1 MIVQKNPE
9 FQSARPPTRLRH
21 LRRLASLSDWI
32 LRNFVGREKAQQ
44 GLWEPPAGKSSA
56 TLAVLLLG
64 TLFAGTASATLSVQP
79 ITWNIIGLDSNDVAV
94 GPNRFPGGARVC
106 TDATPSN
113 GSVTV
118 TWNWTSSD
126 PYIDLR
132 VGSQNPVILAPLAAN
147 SCADAYFEIEI
158 VRDSAAYDHTR
169 RYRIDADDAD
179 PGVSSSPVPREM
191 YVEHLISQS
200 RNSISDIQYGTT
212 IPGLTSVA
220 AGGALNLVVG
230 NTYFIRLIGGTA
242 TQGYEQLET
251 FIGFKNTVFRV
262 LDVDS
267 TFPADTSA
275 TVSSPT
281 DTLYLDGCVWEND
294 PNSPNYR
301 ACLSTGKAGGS
312 PVAITY
318 QVQII
323 SGGGTTETLNSLFH
337 DFSGS
342 SYHYNADYSSSAR
355 FANILD
361 PTTSTISKSF
371 TPSTIPVNGT
381 STLSFVIGNPNAFS
395 VSGYSLIDNLPAG
408 VVVATPV
415 TTSTSGCG
423 TAPTFAPTAGA
434 TTLSFSNGT
443 VGAGSSCTFTVQ
455 VTSAAAATYNN
466 TTEFLLIDGISTTRT
481 ASASLIV
488 NNAPAP
494 PACTN
499 GLQLATWTM
508 ATSAGTSTP
517 PAFTFKSSRVST
529 ATASYSG
536 TGTQAI
542 ATTARPAGVTA
553 AAANYWQVTG
563 GWAASNTGFPNAA
576 APYYEF
582 VLDTTNF
589 SSVSMSFDYDIDGNW
604 AASNNNHIYVYSSA
618 NGGAFTTLS
627 DISPIVRNDPFLS
640 RTDVAAT
647 TGSSTTT
654 FRINAVGAQNETAE
668 TYLDNIVFTGCG
680 VPQQP
685 PLTKQFS
692 PTTIAVNGTSTLT
705 FTLVNENNIALT
717 GAAFTDVLPTG
728 IQVAATPA
736 VTSSCGTWTP
746 APAAGATTL
755 SFTGGTIPPRVG
767 TTNGSCTLS
776 VNVTATSAGSR
787 TNISGPIST
796 TQTGTNSGPTGF
808 GTASLT
814 AISPPVIAKQFSPS
828 TVLSGGVSTLTFTIT
843 NPNPSNAIA
852 SVAFSDTFPVVPG
865 AMVVAATPAPT
876 NTCSPL
882 GVWTTVAGA
891 GSVSLTGAGVP
902 AGGSCTLSVNVLAPS
917 PAVGT
922 YNNTSGAVSHVVNG
936 VTINGNTASAS
947 LLVNAPAPSISLLKQ
962 VSTSALGP
970 WFSYLAVPLGTPLF
984 YQFTVEN
991 TGDVALVMP
1000 ASPGYVTDV
1009 SVPGPNVDTT
1019 SCFAGWTSPLPVAV
1033 SANDNHIDACVVG
1046 PIAAVASGVVNT
1058 GTASSPTGPSTDTSV
1073 ASYGITGIA
1082 LDKTADVSIYGFVG
1096 QVISYSFL
1104 VTNTGNA
1111 VLSGPV
1117 VISDNLTSNESCP
1130 ALSTIGDFDNFF
1142 DPGESITCSATYTI
1156 LQADATAGSVNNVAT
1171 ASAGGATSAPDNV
1184 TITYSPPVLNVT
1196 KSVNPNPVSIGEQ
1209 ATYTITITN
1218 TGLVNTSADI
1228 TIADTL
1234 PEFITFVSASGTDWT
1249 CDGLIPLSCTFSGRL
1264 SANGGSTSLDLL
1276 VDVGVGT
1283 VNGNNTARAS
1293 GGGDPFCPAAPD
1305 AALARCSGTVI
1316 VGTVPVIFSDISVQV
1331 ENAALVVRFGTASE
1345 DGALGFRVHA
1355 GRADS
1360 AARHPLVATLSLA
1373 QASILAPQ
1381 HYEVRGSYSGQ
1392 TRVWIEE
1399 VSILGESTFHGP
1411 FVVGTRVGE
1420 AQTGFVATDWSSI
1433 RSEQTALRHARGI
1446 DLSARLAR
1454 AGTPA
1459 EAELRISQSG
1469 WVRVR
1474 YEDLLAQGIDWNGV
1488 PAAQIEL
1495 LRGTELTTLKY
1506 EGGAVFGPG
1515 GAIGFLAESIH
1526 GSLYTQTAVY
1536 RLRVAQTGAPLPAV
1550 FAGLG
1555 TLIPKTSVSDRFEHA
1570 PNRQYN
1576 AAADGADPWFA
1587 QRLVRNGVPLA
1598 SSSESFVLPEKASAA
1613 RNERIEVELFG
1624 GLNYPGDPDHSVR
1637 LRLNGVHIASAH
1649 FDGVTRTVVR
1659 ANLGEGIL
1667 VSGNNTLTIELLDDT
1682 GLPADVV
1689 YLEAIRID
1697 YVRKLQAV
1705 DERIAFAIAQ
1715 DGGSSR
1721 VGADRVFVDD
1731 FDNEGSIACTIVSE
1745 CSAYRITGFSGN
1757 DGVVLRQRNG
1767 DTVQLAAN
1775 IVATSNGNEM
1785 RFASTTM
1792 AGDRFWVE
1800 PAAGSVNANVTL
1812 AAPAADPL
1820 AGGPASYLIVSHP
1833 SFLSGLAPL
1842 IAAREA
1848 EGFAVRVV
1856 DVDDLYAFYND
1867 GVVDPVAIQLALTDA
1882 YARLGTRY
1890 VLLVGGDTLDYF
1902 NYGGANSISFIPT
1915 PYRMTSQFIRF
1926 GAADG
1931 AYADIDS
1938 DGRADL
1944 AIGRFPVR
1952 TLSELE
1958 VLITKTLSYP
1968 QADHQGKA
1976 LLLSDRDQGEMVYS
1990 AQLAPIGRYL
2000 GNTWNVSALSLQ
2012 NYAAGGSSQA
2022 RADLVTA
2029 VNSGQSLLAFLGHAS
2044 PGNWTFEGLLTAGH
2058 VYGGAFSNATKPTL
2072 VWNLGCYGAYFVD
2085 PYYNT
2090 IAHGMLL
2097 QGNGGAAAVLGASGL
2112 TDVSSDVAWVNTL
2125 GPVLGAVRL
2134 GDALRISQRLLYQS
2148 GPEFRDISTGGVLL
2162 GDPALRLNQ

>member
-1 MIVQKNPE
+1 MTALQHTK
-9 FQSARPPTRLRH
+9 FPTAGQPARLR
-21 LRRLASLSDWI
+21 LPSGPIRLSDRVLQTFVGRRKTHQLASLA
-32 LRNFVGREKAQQ
+32 L
-44 GLWEPPAGKSSA
+44 
-56 TLAVLLLG
+56 LLLG
-64 TLFAGTASATLSVQP
+64 TLFAGTASAALTVQP
-79 ITWNIIGLDSNDVAV
+79 ITWNIIGLDSNNVTV

-118 TWNWTSSD
+118 TWNWTSAD
-126 PYIDLR
+126 PFIDLR

-147 SCADAYFEIEI
+147 SCADAYFEVEI
-158 VRDSAAYDHTR
+158 VRNSAAYNHTR

-179 PGVSSSPVPREM
+179 PGVSSSPIPRELL
-191 YVEHLISQS
+191 VERLISQS

-267 TFPADTSA
+267 TFPADSSA

-294 PNSPNYR
+294 IDSPNYLS
-301 ACLSTGKAGGS
+301 CLSTGKAGGS

-408 VVVATPV
+408 VVVAAPV

-434 TTLSFSNGT
+434 TSLSFSNGT

-455 VTSAAAATYNN
+455 VTSAATGTYNN

-481 ASASLIV
+481 ASASLVV
-488 NNAPAP
+488 NNMPAP

-499 GLQLATWTM
+499 GLELATWRM
-508 ATSAGTSTP
+508 EPAAGTSTP
-517 PAFTFKSSRVST
+517 PLFTFKSSLASS

-536 TGTQAI
+536 TGTQI
-542 ATTARPAGVTA
+542 ISTVARTGA
-553 AAANYWQVTG
+553 AVNYWQVTG
-563 GWAASNTGFPNAA
+563 GWPPNATGFPNPA
-576 APYYEF
+576 APYFEF

-589 SSVSMSFDYDIDGNW
+589 TAARIAFDYKVDDNW
-604 AASNNNHIYVYSSA
+604 ANAANNHLYVYSSA
-618 NGGAFTTLS
+618 NGGAFTNLS
-627 DISPIVRNDPFLS
+627 DTTGFTKNDPFVN
-640 RTDVAAT
+640 RADNAAT

-654 FRINAVGAQNETAE
+654 FRINVVGQQQNTAQFL
-668 TYLDNIVFTGCG
+668 LDNIVITGCA
-680 VPQQP
+680 VPRQP
-685 PLTKQFS
+685 PLSKAFVPS
-692 PTTIAVNGTSTLT
+692 TIAVNGTSTLT
-705 FTLVNENNIALT
+705 FTLGNENNIALT
-717 GAAFTDVLPTG
+717 GAGFTDVLPTG

-736 VTSSCGTWTP
+736 VSSTCGTWSP
-746 APAAGATTL
+746 APVAGATTL
-755 SFTGGTIPPRVG
+755 TFSGGTIPARVG

-787 TNISGPIST
+787 TNVSGPIST

-828 TVLSGGVSTLTFTIT
+828 TVLTGGVSTLAFTIT

-852 SVAFSDTFPVVPG
+852 GVAFSDTFPVAPG
-865 AMVVAATPAPT
+865 AMVVAATPAPN
-876 NTCSPL
+876 NTCSPA
-882 GVWTTVAGA
+882 GTWTTTPGA
-891 GSVSLTGAGVP
+891 ASVSLTGAGVP
-902 AGGSCTLSVNVLAPS
+902 AGGSCTVRVNVLAPS

-922 YNNTSGAVSHVVNG
+922 YNNTSGNVSHLVNG
-936 VTINGNTASAS
+936 VSVNGNTASAS
-947 LLVNAPAPSISLLKQ
+947 LLVNPASPGISLLKQ
-962 VSTSALGP
+962 VSTNASGP
-970 WFSYLAVPLGTPLF
+970 WSSYLAVPLGTPLF

-1058 GTASSPTGPSTDTSV
+1058 GTASSPTGPSSDTSV
-1073 ASYGITGIA
+1073 ARYGITGIS
-1082 LDKTADVSIYGFVG
+1082 LQKTADVSIYGYVG

-1111 VLSGPV
+1111 VLTGPV

-1130 ALSTIGDFDNFF
+1130 ALSTIGDLDNFF
-1142 DPGESITCSATYTI
+1142 DPGESIVCSATYTI
-1156 LQADATAGSVNNVAT
+1156 VQADADSGSVTNVAT
-1171 ASAGGATSAPDNV
+1171 ASAGGATSAPDDV
-1184 TITYSPPVLNVT
+1184 TITYSPPVLNVS

-1218 TGLVNTSADI
+1218 SGLVDTSADI
-1228 TIADTL
+1228 IIADTL
-1234 PEFITFVSASGTDWT
+1234 PEFITYVSASGTDWT
-1249 CDGLIPLSCTFSGRL
+1249 CNGQIPLSCTYSGRL
-1264 SANGGSTSLDLL
+1264 LANGGSTSLALL
-1276 VDVGVGT
+1276 VDVGAGT

-1293 GGGDPFCPAAPD
+1293 GGGDPFCPAAPG

-1316 VGTVPVIFSDISVQV
+1316 VGTVPVIFSDISVQI
-1331 ENAALVVRFGTASE
+1331 ENTALVVRFGTASE
-1345 DGALGFRVHA
+1345 DGALGFRVLA
-1355 GRADS
+1355 ARSDS
-1360 AARHPLVATLSLA
+1360 AARQPLEATLSLA
-1373 QASILAPQ
+1373 QSSVLAPQ
-1381 HYEVRGSYSGQ
+1381 RYEVRGNYSGQ

-1399 VSILGESTFHGP
+1399 VSILGESTLHGP
-1411 FVVGTRVGE
+1411 FDVGTRVGE
-1420 AQTGFVATDWSSI
+1420 AQSDAVATDWSSI
-1433 RSEQTALRHARGI
+1433 RSEQVALRQARGVA
-1446 DLSARLAR
+1446 LQARLLR

-1459 EAELRISQSG
+1459 EAELRISESG
-1469 WVRVR
+1469 WVRLR
-1474 YEDLLAQGIDWNGV
+1474 YEDLLAQGVDWTGV

-1495 LRGTELTTLKY
+1495 LRGTRSLPLLI

-1515 GAIGFLAESIH
+1515 GSLAFLGESIT
-1526 GSLYTQTAVY
+1526 GSLYTRTAVY
-1536 RLRVAQTGAPLPAV
+1536 RLRVASAGTPMPTV

-1555 TLIPKTSVSDRFEHA
+1555 ALVAKTGVSDRFEHA
-1570 PNRQYN
+1570 PNRHYN
-1576 AAADGADPWFA
+1576 AAADSTDPWFA
-1587 QRLVRNGVPLA
+1587 HRLVRNGVPMA
-1598 SSSESFVLPEKASAA
+1598 SVSETFELPEKSATSGD
-1613 RNERIEVELFG
+1613 ERIEVELFG
-1624 GLNYPGDPDHSVR
+1624 GLNYPAEPDHSVR
-1637 LRLNGVHIASAH
+1637 LRLNGVYIASAR
-1649 FDGVTRTVVR
+1649 FDGITRTLVQ
-1659 ANLGEGIL
+1659 ANLSEGIL
-1667 VSGNNTLTIELLDDT
+1667 VSGSNTLTMELWDDT

-1689 YLEAIRID
+1689 FLEAIRID
-1697 YVRKLQAV
+1697 YTRKLTAV
-1705 DERIAFAIAQ
+1705 NERIAFAIPP
-1715 DGGSSR
+1715 DSGSVR
-1721 VGADRVFVDD
+1721 VGADRIFVDN
-1731 FDNEGSIACTIVSE
+1731 FDNEGSMACALASE
-1745 CSAYRITGFSGN
+1745 CTGYRISGLSRG

-1767 DTVQLAAN
+1767 GTVQLAAKA
-1775 IVATSNGNEM
+1775 VATSDGYDLQ
-1785 RFASTTM
+1785 FASTTVS
-1792 AGDRFWVE
+1792 GDRFWVE
-1800 PAAGSVNANVTL
+1800 PAAGRVNPHITL
-1812 AAPAADPL
+1812 AAPAVDPL
-1820 AGGPASYLIVSHP
+1820 AGGPANYLIVSHP

-1842 IAAREA
+1842 VAAREA

-1856 DVDDLYAFYND
+1856 DLDDVYAFYND
-1867 GVVDPVAIQLALTDA
+1867 GVVDPVAIQLALADA

-1902 NYGGANSISFIPT
+1902 NYGGANSLSFVPT
-1915 PYRMTSQFIRF
+1915 PYRVTSQFIRF

-1931 AYADIDS
+1931 SYADIDS
-1938 DGRADL
+1938 DGLADL

-1952 TLSELE
+1952 TLSELD
-1958 VLITKTLSYP
+1958 VLISKTLSYP
-1968 QADHQGKA
+1968 LADHRGKA
-1976 LLLSDRDQGEMVYS
+1976 LLVSDRDQGEMVYS
-1990 AQLAPIGRYL
+1990 AQLAPIGNYL
-2000 GNTWNVSALSLQ
+2000 GNSWNVSGLTLQ
-2012 NYAAGGSSQA
+2012 NYPAGGASQA

-2029 VNSGQSLLAFLGHAS
+2029 VDSGQSLLAFLGHGS

-2058 VYGGAFSNATKPTL
+2058 VYAGVFSNATKPTL

-2134 GDALRISQRLLYQS
+2134 GDALRISQRLLHQS
-2148 GPEFRDISTGGVLL
+2148 SPEFRDISTGGTLL